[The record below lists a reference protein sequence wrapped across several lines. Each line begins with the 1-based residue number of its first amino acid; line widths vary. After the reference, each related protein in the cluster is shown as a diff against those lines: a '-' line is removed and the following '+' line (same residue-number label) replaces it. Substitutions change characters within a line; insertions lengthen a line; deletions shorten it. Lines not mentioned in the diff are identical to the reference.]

1 MNLIVEQKNFLSSL
15 IAQLRYMSPVRRIQ
29 SETQRVDD
37 LSRRAYSSLVHR
49 IQLQSTHIRGT
60 KRRLEALSPLA
71 VLARGYAVVTRKN
84 DGKVVSRVAQAS
96 DEMNV
101 RVSDGEFEVK
111 SSR

>member
-1 MNLIVEQKNFLSSL
+1 M
-15 IAQLRYMSPVRRIQ
+15 IAQLRYASPARRIQ

-49 IQLQSTHIRGT
+49 IQLQSTQVKGMQ
-60 KRRLEALSPLA
+60 RRLDALSPLA

-84 DGKVVSRVAQAS
+84 DGKVVSHVADVS
-96 DEMNV
+96 DEMRI

-111 SSR
+111 RNP